1 MTNQSRILSIDIMR
15 GFTLLLMLFVNDLN
29 MNVAPAF
36 MGHTDADFDGMGLA
50 DWVFPGF
57 LFIAGMSIPFAIT
70 NRISKGLTQ
79 TDNIKHILYR
89 TVSLIVIGILML
101 NTSRVD
107 PELTGISKN
116 LWALLMYF
124 AVFLVW
130 NNYRSKDEKPFT
142 VTGFRLAG
150 VGLLIILIFKFKSG
164 QPENDGSLITG
175 WWGILGLI
183 GWGYLA
189 AALTYILCRN
199 SLLLTALAAALFL
212 GLNILAS
219 LGLSTFLDPAR
230 PLLGVIID
238 GNVPFIVISGTF
250 VGLML
255 KNSAGTGN
263 KTLIR
268 NLVIS
273 GVLSLAAGF
282 LLREWFILSKIK
294 ATPSWGLVCTGIS
307 VLVFTIIYV
316 ISDVFGKTG
325 WAEFFRPAGENSLT
339 TYLVPNILYHLIWM
353 GGLPVFFY
361 KQSQILPIVIG
372 GSIIWAILMVW
383 LSAFLKRLGISLKL

>member
-15 GFTLLLMLFVNDLN
+15 GLTLLLMLFVNDLN

-273 GVLSLAAGF
+273 SVLSLAAGF

-325 WAEFFRPAGENSLT
+325 WAEFFMPAGENSLT

>member
-15 GFTLLLMLFVNDLN
+15 GLTLLLMLFVNDLN

-150 VGLLIILIFKFKSG
+150 IGLLIILIFKFKSG

-307 VLVFTIIYV
+307 ILVFTIIYV

-361 KQSQILPIVIG
+361 KQSQILPLVIG

>member
-1 MTNQSRILSIDIMR
+1 MR
-15 GFTLLLMLFVNDLN
+15 GLTLLLMLFVNDLN

-150 VGLLIILIFKFKSG
+150 IGLLIILIFKFKSG

-307 VLVFTIIYV
+307 ILVFTIIYV

>member
-15 GFTLLLMLFVNDLN
+15 GLTLLLMLFVNDLN
-29 MNVAPAF
+29 MDVAPAF

-238 GNVPFIVISGTF
+238 GNVPFIVVSGTF

-273 GVLSLAAGF
+273 SVLSLAAGF

-383 LSAFLKRLGISLKL
+383 LAAFLKRLGISLKL

>member
-1 MTNQSRILSIDIMR
+1 MR
-15 GFTLLLMLFVNDLN
+15 GLTLLLMLFVNDLN

-238 GNVPFIVISGTF
+238 GNVPFIVVSGTF

-307 VLVFTIIYV
+307 ILVFTIIYV

-339 TYLVPNILYHLIWM
+339 TYLVPNILYHLIGM

-383 LSAFLKRLGISLKL
+383 LAAFMKRLGISLKL

>member
-15 GFTLLLMLFVNDLN
+15 GLTLLLMLFVNDLN
-29 MNVAPAF
+29 MDVAPAF

-79 TDNIKHILYR
+79 ADNIKHIVYR
-89 TVSLIVIGILML
+89 TVSLLVIGILML
-101 NTSRVD
+101 NTSRVN

-116 LWALLMYF
+116 LWALLMYL

-150 VGLLIILIFKFKSG
+150 IGLLIILIFKFKSG

-175 WWGILGLI
+175 WWGILGII

-199 SLLLTALAAALFL
+199 SLLLTAAAAALFL
-212 GLNILAS
+212 GLNILSS
-219 LGLSTFLDPAR
+219 LGLSAFLDPVR
-230 PLLGVIID
+230 PLFGVIVD

-273 GVLSLAAGF
+273 SVLSLAAGF

-361 KQSQILPIVIG
+361 KQSQILPLVIG

>member
-116 LWALLMYF
+116 LWALLLYF

-273 GVLSLAAGF
+273 GVLSRAAGF

-325 WAEFFRPAGENSLT
+325 WAECFRPAGENSLT

>member
-15 GFTLLLMLFVNDLN
+15 GLTLLLMLFVNDLN

-238 GNVPFIVISGTF
+238 GNVPFIVVSGTF

-307 VLVFTIIYV
+307 ILVFTIIYV

>member
-15 GFTLLLMLFVNDLN
+15 GLTLLLMLFVNDLN

-273 GVLSLAAGF
+273 SVLSLAAGF

>member
-15 GFTLLLMLFVNDLN
+15 GLTLLLMLFVNDLN

-307 VLVFTIIYV
+307 ILVFTIIYV

-383 LSAFLKRLGISLKL
+383 LAAFLKRLGISLKL

>member
-15 GFTLLLMLFVNDLN
+15 GLTLLLMLFVNDLN

>member
-15 GFTLLLMLFVNDLN
+15 GLTLLLMLFVNDLN
-29 MNVAPAF
+29 MDVAPAF

-307 VLVFTIIYV
+307 ILIFTIIYV

>member
-15 GFTLLLMLFVNDLN
+15 GLTLLLMLFVNDLN

-238 GNVPFIVISGTF
+238 GNVPFIVVSGTF

-273 GVLSLAAGF
+273 SVLSLAAGF

-383 LSAFLKRLGISLKL
+383 LAAFLKRLGISLKL